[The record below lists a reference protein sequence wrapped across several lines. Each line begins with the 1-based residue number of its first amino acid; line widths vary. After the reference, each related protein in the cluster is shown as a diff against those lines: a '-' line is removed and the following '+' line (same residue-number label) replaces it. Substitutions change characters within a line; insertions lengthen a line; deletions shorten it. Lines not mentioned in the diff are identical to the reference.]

1 MKLTRYGRMG
11 QLQEQQIVQEL
22 ARWGRGELGA
32 TLTWEHLEKQFGFSR
47 QTLNQ
52 KSSIKAAYKLAKEA
66 LQGGLVRSRQE
77 TDDEIKALNQ
87 EIARLRLEIEQYKD
101 REKQWKL
108 RWQRVAFNI
117 RKAGVQMFQ
126 VDRPVQDKRLP
137 SATESAKV
145 IQLFDGEIPPSG
157 RV

>member
-11 QLQEQQIVQEL
+11 LVQEQQIVEEL
-22 ARWGRGELGA
+22 SRWARGELGSA
-32 TLTWEHLEKQFGFSR
+32 LAWEHLVTQYGFSR

-66 LQGGLVRSRQE
+66 LQGGLVRTREEADS
-77 TDDEIKALNQ
+77 EIDVLTK
-87 EIARLRLEIEQYKD
+87 EVARLRLEIEEYRN
-101 REKQWKL
+101 RERQWKL
-108 RWQRVAFNI
+108 RWQRIAFNI

-126 VDRPVQDKRLP
+126 VDRPVQKGRLP
-137 SATESAKV
+137 SATESVKV
-145 IQLFDGEIPPSG
+145 IQLFDGEVPPSG

>member
-11 QLQEQQIVQEL
+11 QLQEKEIVQEL
-22 ARWGRGELGA
+22 ERWGRGELGS

-52 KSSIKAAYKLAKEA
+52 KPSIKAAYQLAKEA
-66 LQGGLVRSRQE
+66 LLGGLVRTRQDTHDQIE
-77 TDDEIKALNQ
+77 SLGQ
-87 EIARLRLEIEQYKD
+87 EIARLRLEIEAYKE
-101 REKQWKL
+101 RERQWKL

-117 RKAGVQMFQ
+117 RKTGIQMFQ
-126 VDRPVQDKRLP
+126 VDRPAPDKKLP

-145 IQLFDGEIPPSG
+145 IQLFDAEIPPSG